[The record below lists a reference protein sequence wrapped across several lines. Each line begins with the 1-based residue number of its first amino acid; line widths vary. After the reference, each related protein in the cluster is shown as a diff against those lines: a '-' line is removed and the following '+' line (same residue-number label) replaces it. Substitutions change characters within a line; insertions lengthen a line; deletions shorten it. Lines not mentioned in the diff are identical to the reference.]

1 MLSLLTFRSMVKNLF
16 LFRKNNSWNF
26 SYRIRAELVGYFS
39 SSGSFLLWEE
49 NVPLLRFDSGNQA
62 KGLLLH
68 LLYLRRM
75 LKEQLPIRMLFKE
88 LLQQIILKQL
98 IKRIRMLRVLLFQ
111 LPYPRN

>member
-1 MLSLLTFRSMVKNLF
+1 
-16 LFRKNNSWNF
+16 
-26 SYRIRAELVGYFS
+26 
-39 SSGSFLLWEE
+39 
-49 NVPLLRFDSGNQA
+49 
-62 KGLLLH
+62 
-68 LLYLRRM
+68 M